1 MDRRR
6 TAHWEVFLL
15 GLLPSFAEL
24 LGEQLSTLAGCTSQA
39 FTPTSATC
47 SAVSLAVL
55 KPPASL
61 CLICGAAPARRPWL
75 LSHERNSSRSRLA
88 QEHLAAS
95 GRECIPL
102 GSGHTH
108 THPRVLLCAPSTV
121 LPAACVCLRG
131 TRCAVNTALRHQAA
145 GAIATEGLAGEHITV
160 RVEG

>member
-1 MDRRR
+1 MDGRR
-6 TAHWEVFLL
+6 TAHWEVFLP

-24 LGEQLSTLAGCTSQA
+24 LGEQLSMLAGCTSQA

-108 THPRVLLCAPSTV
+108 TQTPGCCCVPHPRCSPQPACASGALAVQLTQPSGIRQLEPSPQKV
-121 LPAACVCLRG
+121 
-131 TRCAVNTALRHQAA
+131 
-145 GAIATEGLAGEHITV
+145 
-160 RVEG
+160 